1 MLNDAGLGGG
11 LSTTTPPTTLP
22 PLSTTTAPVDL
33 QDLQNLQGSIFEDN
47 RNSGVS
53 IKPLG
58 VQTPFQTVSNGFN
71 AIVTPVPNTLDTTTI
86 DGPAKEVFR
95 PFDFSARPQIQLTT
109 TLAPVTEFP
118 SILTTTDSAGFNVH
132 LNHFGINLNH
142 STIPGNAGISAG
154 SINSIPTQDVK
165 DEKKLQETILDI
177 LAENIDHPMKDQV
190 VNKIKEDISINS
202 GLEITTT
209 LPEPVG
215 PNFERLGPHIVPK
228 IFRPNQANVVE
239 AQIHKTYEGQEFIGE
254 DTLESLGNDITNLV
268 YYI

>member
-1 MLNDAGLGGG
+1 MLNGAGLGGG

-22 PLSTTTAPVDL
+22 PLSTTPPVDL
-33 QDLQNLQGSIFEDN
+33 EDLQNLQGSIFEDN
-47 RNSGVS
+47 RSSSGVS

-58 VQTPFQTVSNGFN
+58 VQTPFQTISNGFN

-86 DGPAKEVFR
+86 DSSKEVFR

-109 TLAPVTEFP
+109 TAVPVTEIP
-118 SILTTTDSAGFNVH
+118 TILTTTDSAGFNVH
-132 LNHFGINLNH
+132 LNHFGVNLNH
-142 STIPGNAGISAG
+142 STIPGNTGITAG

-202 GLEITTT
+202 KEDFTTRAPEN
-209 LPEPVG
+209 LPD
-215 PNFERLGPHIVPK
+215 NFVRVGPHIVQK
-228 IFRPNQANVVE
+228 IIRPHAANVVE